1 LILDPSPGAAARNAN
16 ETTDLLPAG
25 VMGLPA
31 AALFVVTLALLLV
44 LISVPA
50 TILLG
55 RHATLAAPAG
65 RIAA

>member
-1 LILDPSPGAAARNAN
+1 MQLLDRITAR
-16 ETTDLLPAG
+16 
-25 VMGLPA
+25 
-31 AALFVVTLALLLV
+31 LALVGADPHDNEDLRAHKALLV